1 MAVSIRQIHPVF
13 VGEVSG
19 VDLRRPLSRE
29 EVAAIEAGMDRYAVL
44 VFHDQD
50 ITDAQQI
57 AFTRNFGEIENSA
70 GGNVTKANQKRLDPL
85 MNDVS
90 NLGEDNRPLA
100 RDDRRRLFNLGNQ
113 LWHSDSSFRAIPA
126 KYSILS
132 GRTVAKNGG
141 NTEFADMRAA
151 YDALDDETKALIEDR
166 VCGHS
171 LMYSRGQLGFEI
183 TPEERMTFRP
193 VRQRLV
199 RTHPVTQIAL
209 SGVACRHDRRL
220 AGARSPRAAS
230 RSDGTRGTTAIRLCP
245 PLAAIRPC
253 HVGQPADD
261 APGAPFRRERD
272 PRHAAHHRRR
282 RRADSR
288 AGRGGLSVGE

>member
-57 AFTRNFGEIENSA
+57 AFTLNFGEIENSA

-100 RDDRRRLFNLGNQ
+100 RDDRRRLVQLGNQ
-113 LWHSDSSFRAIPA
+113 PWESHSSFRAVPAENSIP
-126 KYSILS
+126 S
-132 GRTVAKNGG
+132 GRPVGQKGG
-141 NTEFADMRAA
+141 N
-151 YDALDDETKALIEDR
+151 
-166 VCGHS
+166 
-171 LMYSRGQLGFEI
+171 
-183 TPEERMTFRP
+183 
-193 VRQRLV
+193 
-199 RTHPVTQIAL
+199 
-209 SGVACRHDRRL
+209 
-220 AGARSPRAAS
+220 
-230 RSDGTRGTTAIRLCP
+230 
-245 PLAAIRPC
+245 
-253 HVGQPADD
+253 
-261 APGAPFRRERD
+261 
-272 PRHAAHHRRR
+272 
-282 RRADSR
+282 
-288 AGRGGLSVGE
+288 